1 MTRSWTQVYLVV
13 HNDAVAAGIENKD
26 RDLPRL
32 FTPRNTSKY
41 LLPEYSR
48 LFARDEK

>member
-1 MTRSWTQVYLVV
+1 MTRSWIQVYLVV

-32 FTPRNTSKY
+32 FSSHNTSKY
-41 LLPEYSR
+41 ILPE
-48 LFARDEK
+48 